1 MTDSRPGPEPDG
13 AAQAPSHARLL
24 PGIEPGPQTVRSFHA
39 ILLNTLLANVT
50 SSYLWFGL
58 TFWAYLETRS
68 VLATSIIGGSYMLL
82 VAAAS
87 MLFGALVDRHRKK
100 AVMLISSTVT
110 LVTYA
115 AAGLVYLSFPVSRL
129 VDWNG
134 PVFWLFAGVILIG
147 GVVESLR
154 NIALSTCVTLLVPAP
169 ERDKANGRVGAVLG
183 IAFMITSVF
192 SGLSIGQLGMG
203 GTLAVAV
210 ALTAASLTHLL
221 LIPVPE
227 AVPEFADGD
236 RPTAYDLRA
245 TTRTIREVPGLLPL
259 ILFATFNNLV
269 GGVFMA
275 LMDPYGLTLF
285 SVELWGIVLGVTSLG
300 FVIGGAIVAK
310 FGLGSRPLRALMLVN
325 LVAGFVGVVFTLRE
339 WAWLYVVGILA
350 YMCFM
355 PIAEAAEQTILQAVV
370 PFEKQ
375 GRVFGFGQMLESGAA
390 PVTAFLIGPIAQYGL
405 IPYLASAEGADRWAW
420 LLGRGEARGI
430 ALVFVIA
437 GVLMMIAVVIAMAA
451 PPYRRLSDA
460 YAESV
465 LASSSQ

>member
-1 MTDSRPGPEPDG
+1 MEESGP
-13 AAQAPSHARLL
+13 AAVSVDIPEISTHARLL
-24 PGIEPGPQTVRSFHA
+24 PGLTPGPETVRSFHA

-58 TFWAYLETRS
+58 TFWTYLQTRS

-100 AVMLISSTVT
+100 TVMLTSSAVT

-115 AAGLVYLSFPVSRL
+115 AAGLVFLAFPVSQL
-129 VDWNG
+129 IDWTG

-147 GVVESLR
+147 SVVESLR
-154 NIALSTCVTLLVPAP
+154 NIALSTCVTLLVPADD
-169 ERDKANGRVGAVLG
+169 RDKANGRVGAVLG

-203 GTLAVAV
+203 GTLAIAV
-210 ALTAASLTHLL
+210 VLTAASLTHLL

-227 AVPEFADGD
+227 ATPEFGEGE
-236 RPTAYDLRA
+236 RPTAYDVRA
-245 TTRTIREVPGLLPL
+245 TMRTILDVPGLLPL

-285 SVELWGIVLGVTSLG
+285 SVEAWGLVLGVTSLG
-300 FVIGGAIVAK
+300 FVIGGGIVAK

-325 LVAGFVGVVFTLRE
+325 LVVGFIGVFFTLRE
-339 WAWLYVVGILA
+339 WAWLYVLGILA

-405 IPYLASAEGADRWAW
+405 IPYLASPAGADRWAW

-430 ALVFVIA
+430 ALIFVCA
-437 GVLMMIAVVIAMAA
+437 GALMMVIVVIAMAA
-451 PPYRRLSDA
+451 PPYRRLSEA
-460 YAESV
+460 YAKSTSR
-465 LASSSQ
+465 AA